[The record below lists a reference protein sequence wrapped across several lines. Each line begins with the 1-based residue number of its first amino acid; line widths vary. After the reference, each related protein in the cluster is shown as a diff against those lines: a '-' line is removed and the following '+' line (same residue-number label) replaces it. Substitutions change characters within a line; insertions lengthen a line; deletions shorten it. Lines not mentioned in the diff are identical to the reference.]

1 MGRLPIPALDWN
13 GHGRPDTDGRSDAA
27 VKIIESQKAMGDE
40 NATVPDEEMPSV
52 EELDHDLI
60 EPTTDAER
68 PGRAA
73 AKSGRDGRRGKGE
86 SGTAPTTGAAVKKGP
101 GKGPG
106 KSQEKT
112 TAKKTTAKKAAAKK
126 TTTARKF
133 TAKKT
138 SAGKTTG
145 RATKSSGG
153 GSRS

>member
-1 MGRLPIPALDWN
+1 MPSNGRARSTQRAEGN
-13 GHGRPDTDGRSDAA
+13 GHRQPAGSDKREDGRSDAA

-101 GKGPG
+101 GK
-106 KSQEKT
+106 
-112 TAKKTTAKKAAAKK
+112 
-126 TTTARKF
+126 
-133 TAKKT
+133 
-138 SAGKTTG
+138 
-145 RATKSSGG
+145 
-153 GSRS
+153 